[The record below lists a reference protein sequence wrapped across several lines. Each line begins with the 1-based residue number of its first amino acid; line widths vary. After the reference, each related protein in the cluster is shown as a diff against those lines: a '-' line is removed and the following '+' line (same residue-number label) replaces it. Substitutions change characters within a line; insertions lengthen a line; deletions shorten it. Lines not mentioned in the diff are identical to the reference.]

1 VLDTYSDGINP
12 STVFAL
18 PRSPG
23 HPARRG
29 ASGEPNGGPRA
40 PHKPVPRNKNV
51 RGARAR
57 RDARPIARSLGCRTS
72 DRGRRRL
79 RKDASAS
86 SRVTWATNKRS
97 LDRTTLAPARDPA
110 EPPGPRRGIA
120 ARRTPVS
127 ESYLVDP
134 ASSHMLVSKI
144 KPCMCKYEL
153 IQTVKLR
160 MAH

>member
-1 VLDTYSDGINP
+1 MLAHR
-12 STVFAL
+12 TVGLASHQCSAHRTRRRHNGSL
-18 PRSPG
+18 CSIPIRMESIPQRCSLCLVSPG
-23 HPARRG
+23 HPLRRG
-29 ASGEPNGGPRA
+29 APGEPNGDPRA
-40 PHKPVPRNKNV
+40 PHKAAPRNKNV

-110 EPPGPRRGIA
+110 EPPGPPARDRGA
-120 ARRTPVS
+120 ADAG
-127 ESYLVDP
+127 LG
-134 ASSHMLVSKI
+134 
-144 KPCMCKYEL
+144 EL
-153 IQTVKLR
+153 PG
-160 MAH
+160 